1 MWSVEIL
8 LGNKESSDLT
18 GWNFHQRRS
27 MAKPIIYNM
36 KKLSKDVTLTVAIH
50 ETYQW
55 RIRRFVGLNLIKL
68 ATLIMGCGL
77 NVVSSQKE
85 E

>member
-1 MWSVEIL
+1 M
-8 LGNKESSDLT
+8 T
-18 GWNFHQRRS
+18 
-27 MAKPIIYNM
+27 KPITYNM
-36 KKLSKDVTLTVAIH
+36 KRLSKDVTLTVEIH
-50 ETYQW
+50 ESYQW